1 MGIHVSEKTIFIDY
15 NVDDI
20 RGSNGDLSLLLPDND
35 ITHTFKDAM
44 IGKLYSRHMLTRYSQ
59 DGVVNAHGKRLLETC
74 ISSGLLIMNGR
85 LGYDSGLGG
94 YTRIDSTGKSVVDY
108 MLCSPEVFFVASDF
122 KIHNKFPE
130 SDHLPLSACINCT
143 PALEARA
150 IEAKCTSQWV
160 QHSRH
165 IWSTSCVQDLR
176 NVMSDE
182 LSLIARRHVEN
193 TMINMSPVNEIAKAL
208 NKYMSQAADRTLLKT
223 MSKASHK
230 KKSLPWY
237 DTECRYLRSES
248 IKAGERA
255 VSGQDFN
262 DLAEKSRT
270 YKACKQRKLRQY
282 RRDTIAKIENAYN
295 NNKTYMWEILRH
307 TLRVTTNENVPC
319 PDEFLD
325 LFKDLAIG
333 READYFNYDYEK
345 CAVDF
350 LSKYDNGD
358 LHMYKVDTLKLQIMN
373 DNFTVSEISDV
384 IDSLKN
390 NKAPGS
396 DLIPAELIKNC
407 KLELLPVLTSLLNYI
422 IDMRDFPEVWAEVLR
437 SPIYKTGAINDR
449 NNYRGITVL
458 SVFTKIFET
467 AVNNRI
473 SFINDAFKTTDIF
486 NGGFL
491 EGSRTA
497 DNIFILQGLI
507 ERQLILGKSLYICMV
522 DFSKAFDLVNRN
534 ILFFKLIRA
543 GFHGKVIDTLRSLYR
558 KTVFR
563 VKCKG
568 LLSPP
573 IRDSY
578 GVNQGGNASPMLLLI
593 VKYMTPFDE
602 NSILKYLLEPLNSHY
617 WTTKKN
623 LYSSCH
629 VRILLSWIG

>member
-1 MGIHVSEKTIFIDY
+1 M
-15 NVDDI
+15 
-20 RGSNGDLSLLLPDND
+20 
-35 ITHTFKDAM
+35 
-44 IGKLYSRHMLTRYSQ
+44 
-59 DGVVNAHGKRLLETC
+59 
-74 ISSGLLIMNGR
+74 
-85 LGYDSGLGG
+85 
-94 YTRIDSTGKSVVDY
+94 
-108 MLCSPEVFFVASDF
+108 
-122 KIHNKFPE
+122 
-130 SDHLPLSACINCT
+130 
-143 PALEARA
+143 
-150 IEAKCTSQWV
+150 
-160 QHSRH
+160 
-165 IWSTSCVQDLR
+165 
-176 NVMSDE
+176 
-182 LSLIARRHVEN
+182 
-193 TMINMSPVNEIAKAL
+193 
-208 NKYMSQAADRTLLKT
+208 
-223 MSKASHK
+223 
-230 KKSLPWY
+230 
-237 DTECRYLRSES
+237 
-248 IKAGERA
+248 
-255 VSGQDFN
+255 SGQDFN

-282 RRDTIAKIENAYN
+282 RRDTIAKIENAYD

-307 TLRVTTNENVPC
+307 TLRVTINENVPC
-319 PDEFLD
+319 QDEFLD

-422 IDMRDFPEVWAEVLR
+422 IDMRDFPEVWAEGLR

-578 GVNQGGNASPMLLLI
+578 GVNQGGNASPMLFRQ
-593 VKYMTPFDE
+593 YMAD
-602 NSILKYLLEPLNSHY
+602 LGDYLLKENGICIIYRHESLYYAMKCMLLCENNSNTVI
-617 WTTKKN
+617 TTDMNLDLLKIDERKKFQAYVFFC
-623 LYSSCH
+623 L
-629 VRILLSWIG
+629 